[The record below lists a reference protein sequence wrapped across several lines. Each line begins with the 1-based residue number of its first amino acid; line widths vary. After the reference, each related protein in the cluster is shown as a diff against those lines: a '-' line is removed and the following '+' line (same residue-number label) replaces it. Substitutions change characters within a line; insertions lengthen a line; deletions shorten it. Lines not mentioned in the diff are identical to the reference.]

1 MNFIQQIVNKKLN
14 NITANELLKLSKE
27 YQIPITEEQA
37 QKIVSLIKG
46 KNINIYSH
54 IERIELIKQI
64 AKVTS
69 PSTAQQVNT
78 LLQNLLN

>member
-14 NITANELLKLSKE
+14 NITTNELLKLSKE
-27 YQIPITEEQA
+27 YQIPITEDQA

>member
-27 YQIPITEEQA
+27 YQIPITEEQT

>member
-1 MNFIQQIVNKKLN
+1 MNFIQQIINKKLN
-14 NITANELLKLSKE
+14 NITTNELLKLSKE

-54 IERIELIKQI
+54 TERIELIKQI

>member
-1 MNFIQQIVNKKLN
+1 MNFIQQIVNRKLN
-14 NITANELLKLSKE
+14 NITTNELLKLSKE

-46 KNINIYSH
+46 KNINIYNH
-54 IERIELIKQI
+54 TERIDLIKQI
-64 AKVTS
+64 AKLTS

>member
-14 NITANELLKLSKE
+14 NITTNELLKLSKE
-27 YQIPITEEQA
+27 YQIPITEDQA

-64 AKVTS
+64 AQVTS
-69 PSTAQQVNT
+69 PSTAQQVNI

>member
-14 NITANELLKLSKE
+14 NITTNELLKLSKE
-27 YQIPITEEQA
+27 YQIPITEEQS

-54 IERIELIKQI
+54 IERIGLIKQI

>member
-14 NITANELLKLSKE
+14 NITTNELLKLSKE

-37 QKIVSLIKG
+37 QKIVALIKG

-54 IERIELIKQI
+54 TERIELIKQI

>member
-14 NITANELLKLSKE
+14 NITTNELLKLSKE
-27 YQIPITEEQA
+27 YQIPITEDQA

-64 AKVTS
+64 AQVTS

>member
-1 MNFIQQIVNKKLN
+1 MNFIQQIINKKLN
-14 NITANELLKLSKE
+14 NITSNELLKLSKE

-54 IERIELIKQI
+54 TERIELIKQI

-69 PSTAQQVNT
+69 PATAQQVNT

>member
-14 NITANELLKLSKE
+14 NITTNELLKLSKE
-27 YQIPITEEQA
+27 YQIPITEDQA

-64 AKVTS
+64 AQVTS
-69 PSTAQQVNT
+69 PATAQQVNT

>member
-27 YQIPITEEQA
+27 YQIPITEDQA

-64 AKVTS
+64 AQVTS

>member
-1 MNFIQQIVNKKLN
+1 MNFIQQMVNRKLN
-14 NITANELLKLSKE
+14 NITANELLKLSNE
-27 YQIPITEEQA
+27 YQIPITEVQA

-54 IERIELIKQI
+54 TERIDLIKQI

-78 LLQNLLN
+78 LLQHLLN